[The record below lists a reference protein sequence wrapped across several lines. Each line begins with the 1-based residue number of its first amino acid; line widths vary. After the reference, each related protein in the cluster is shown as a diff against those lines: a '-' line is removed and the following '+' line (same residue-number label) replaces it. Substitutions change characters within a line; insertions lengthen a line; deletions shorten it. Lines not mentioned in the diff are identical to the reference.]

1 MVGLMAVMATSFK
14 RTYVSMLYSKSVVFS
29 IVFKRTVV
37 FSAPDSMAGLC
48 GLMLLLETPGH
59 SQAGLA
65 QSVVG
70 SLWDFACALQESVSL
85 VLWKFCNEIP
95 LVFKVTFPGSS
106 QSLC

>member
-1 MVGLMAVMATSFK
+1 MVGVLVVMATSFK

-59 SQAGLA
+59 SQASLA
-65 QSVVG
+65 QSLVE
-70 SLWDFACALQESVSL
+70 SLLLS
-85 VLWKFCNEIP
+85 
-95 LVFKVTFPGSS
+95 PGSWCTKS
-106 QSLC
+106 FVVPSKNLFP

>member
-1 MVGLMAVMATSFK
+1 MVGLMVVMATSF

-48 GLMLLLETPGH
+48 GPMPLLETPGH
-59 SQAGLA
+59 SQASLA

-70 SLWDFACALQESVSL
+70 SLWNFVCALQESVSL

-95 LVFKVTFPGSS
+95 LVFKVKFPGSS